1 MAPTAT
7 NTDEAYKTAPLGN
20 NSALTNIELSGLILN
35 DTQASAQ
42 TGENNQFGKISTNC

>member
-20 NSALTNIELSGLILN
+20 NSKLSKIELSGLHN
-35 DTQASAQ
+35 SGTANSN
-42 TGENNQFGKISTNC
+42 GNQ